1 MIKSLLYVGLGG
13 AAGSMA
19 RYAVVLLADK
29 LGKGNYPYGTLIA
42 NIAGSLLFGL
52 IFGWL
57 IKSGIKSEAL
67 HLLLLTGFCGG
78 FTTFSAFAFEN
89 YVFIMSGG
97 IIEFVIYS
105 IASFAISLIAVTLG
119 MYLTTNLI

>member
-1 MIKSLLYVGLGG
+1 MLKSFLYVGLGG
-13 AAGSMA
+13 AAGSIA
-19 RYAVVLLADK
+19 RYAVTILSEK
-29 LGKGNYPYGTLIA
+29 IGSGTYPYGTFLA
-42 NIAGSLLFGL
+42 NILGSLLFGL
-52 IFGWL
+52 LFGWL
-57 IKSGIKSEAL
+57 VKSGIKSEAF

-97 IIEFVIYS
+97 IMEFVIYT

-119 MYLTTNLI
+119 MYLTSNVI